1 MGDNN
6 NGDNN
11 DGDIDNTDQ
20 RISKNLRVLFDK
32 LP

>member
-11 DGDIDNTDQ
+11 NGDNKVGDIDNTDQ
-20 RISKNLRVLFDK
+20 RISKN
-32 LP
+32 

>member
-11 DGDIDNTDQ
+11 DGDNKVGDIDNTDQ
-20 RISKNLRVLFDK
+20 RISKN
-32 LP
+32 

>member
-11 DGDIDNTDQ
+11 NGDNKVGDIDNKDQ
-20 RISKNLRVLFDK
+20 RISKN
-32 LP
+32 